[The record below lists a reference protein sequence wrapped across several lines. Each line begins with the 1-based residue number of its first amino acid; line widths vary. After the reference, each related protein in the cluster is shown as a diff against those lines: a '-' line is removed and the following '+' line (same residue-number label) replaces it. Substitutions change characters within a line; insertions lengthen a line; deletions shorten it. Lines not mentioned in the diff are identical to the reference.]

1 MPEVVADLFRRL
13 ESGRQ
18 ENLRGTRQCELSCRG
33 EEAPFPRLAEPLD
46 GPKLPGLA
54 RGFELRDGFDAEMGI
69 QGGNLLDAQA
79 GYACELGRARG
90 KALAELFEDR
100 GGPGE
105 MKIGDRPGQ
114 AGPDTLQGGE
124 PALRDQAADIDI
136 GALEHAGA
144 SLVRAGLEWLPAR
157 QTEQAAHLP
166 ERSRDGQSIEL
177 FCHRRH
183 APARSAAGA

>member
-1 MPEVVADLFRRL
+1 MAEVVADLLRHL

-18 ENLRGTRQCELSCRG
+18 EHLRGPRRCELSCGG
-33 EEAPFPRLAEPLD
+33 EKAPFPRLAEPLD

-54 RGFELRDGFDAEMGI
+54 RGFELRDGFDAEMDI

-79 GYACELGRARG
+79 RYTCELGRARG
-90 KALAELFEDR
+90 KVPAELFENA
-100 GGPGE
+100 GGTGE

-114 AGPDTLQGGE
+114 AGPDALQCGQPTL
-124 PALRDQAADIDI
+124 LDQATDVDID
-136 GALEHAGA
+136 ALEHAGA
-144 SLVRAGLEWLPAR
+144 ALVRASLEGLPAR

-166 ERSRDGQSIEL
+166 ERSRDGQAIEL

-183 APARSAAGA
+183 APSRNAA